1 MKIVE
6 TKFGTYI
13 DMETKSNTELTS
25 DKIKVFV
32 ERLKKIGIEV
42 KLQGNFPWV
51 YLNEICGIKVKE
63 KLYGNHGFTIIF
75 LPGRTDSP
83 PSEFT
88 DISETF
94 KLIRKYSREAL
105 LVKMMEEDQKDGLY
119 DIE

>member
-1 MKIVE
+1 MKKVE

-51 YLNEICGIKVKE
+51 YLNSFSVIHSVFFV
-63 KLYGNHGFTIIF
+63 H
-75 LPGRTDSP
+75 SH
-83 PSEFT
+83 
-88 DISETF
+88 
-94 KLIRKYSREAL
+94 
-105 LVKMMEEDQKDGLY
+105 
-119 DIE
+119 

>member
-1 MKIVE
+1 MKKVE

-13 DMETKSNTELTS
+13 DMETKSNSELTG

-42 KLQGNFPWV
+42 KLTGNYPWV
-51 YLNEICGIKVKE
+51 YIDEICGIKVKE
-63 KLYGNHGFTIIF
+63 KLYGNHGFTLIF
-75 LPGRTDSP
+75 LPGRLDSP

-88 DISETF
+88 DIPETF

-105 LVKMMEEDQKDGLY
+105 LIQMMRDSEKDGLY
-119 DIE
+119 DID